1 VSWQHHQRCTIT
13 PYRGCYLIHIKND
26 PVFSDYREANM
37 TQQID
42 IEKIKAALN
51 AIEELEQIAR
61 STQPADIKN
70 FCVEYNKTWKKKV
83 DTLLALID
91 EPISSLLVK
100 LVPYLPTLL
109 VIINMLKA
117 GVEQYCQLHL
127 AEEPPVDK

>member
-1 VSWQHHQRCTIT
+1 
-13 PYRGCYLIHIKND
+13 
-26 PVFSDYREANM
+26 M

-51 AIEELEQIAR
+51 AIEELEKIA
-61 STQPADIKN
+61 STAQPTDIKN
-70 FCVEYNKTWKKKV
+70 FCVEYNTTWKKKV

>member
-1 VSWQHHQRCTIT
+1 MIQF
-13 PYRGCYLIHIKND
+13 
-26 PVFSDYREANM
+26 FSDYREANM

-83 DTLLALID
+83 DTLLALIID

-117 GVEQYCQLHL
+117 GVEQYCQLHPAELRRPILVMRLFSGRYL
-127 AEEPPVDK
+127 ARFEK

>member
-1 VSWQHHQRCTIT
+1 
-13 PYRGCYLIHIKND
+13 
-26 PVFSDYREANM
+26 M

-61 STQPADIKN
+61 SAQPADIKN

>member
-1 VSWQHHQRCTIT
+1 
-13 PYRGCYLIHIKND
+13 
-26 PVFSDYREANM
+26 M
-37 TQQID
+37 TQHTD

-61 STQPADIKN
+61 STQPADVKN

-83 DTLLALID
+83 DTLLALIID

-109 VIINMLKA
+109 LIINMLKA

>member
-1 VSWQHHQRCTIT
+1 
-13 PYRGCYLIHIKND
+13 
-26 PVFSDYREANM
+26 M

-83 DTLLALID
+83 DTLLALIID

-109 VIINMLKA
+109 VLINMLKA

>member
-1 VSWQHHQRCTIT
+1 
-13 PYRGCYLIHIKND
+13 
-26 PVFSDYREANM
+26 M

-70 FCVEYNKTWKKKV
+70 FRVEYNKTWKKKV

>member
-1 VSWQHHQRCTIT
+1 MIQF
-13 PYRGCYLIHIKND
+13 
-26 PVFSDYREANM
+26 FSDYREANM

-61 STQPADIKN
+61 STQPTDIKN

-83 DTLLALID
+83 DTLLALIID

>member
-1 VSWQHHQRCTIT
+1 
-13 PYRGCYLIHIKND
+13 
-26 PVFSDYREANM
+26 M

-83 DTLLALID
+83 GNDSNLLIVFYVQ
-91 EPISSLLVK
+91 I
-100 LVPYLPTLL
+100 VPDDF
-109 VIINMLKA
+109 VM
-117 GVEQYCQLHL
+117 QLHRF
-127 AEEPPVDK
+127 

>member
-1 VSWQHHQRCTIT
+1 
-13 PYRGCYLIHIKND
+13 
-26 PVFSDYREANM
+26 M

-51 AIEELEQIAR
+51 AIEELEQIVR

-83 DTLLALID
+83 DTLLALIID